1 MKIRQMG
8 AELMHADRRT
18 DGHDDADSRFVNAP
32 KKSSEFYYISR
43 FCVLC
48 DCDNIR

>member
-1 MKIRQMG
+1 MRIEGPM
-8 AELMHADRRT
+8 DR
-18 DGHDDADSRFVNAP
+18 HDDANRRFVNAP

-48 DCDNIR
+48 DYYNIR